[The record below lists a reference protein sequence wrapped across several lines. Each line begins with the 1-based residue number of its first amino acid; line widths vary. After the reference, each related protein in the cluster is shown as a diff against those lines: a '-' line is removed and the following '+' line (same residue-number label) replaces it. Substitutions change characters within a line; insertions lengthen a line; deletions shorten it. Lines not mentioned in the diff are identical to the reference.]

1 MKKKYL
7 PIIVVL
13 LFLAGCASTGTTTS
27 TGASSDFISNSYK
40 LLSANGTTA
49 DTAMKS
55 IAMLYSQKQVG
66 EDVKARAID
75 AMNKFKIAYDDAVDK
90 LTAYSKTPSDASKLA
105 AQTAIATVELQV
117 GVIVALNVIPAK

>member
-27 TGASSDFISNSYK
+27 TGASSDFIGNSYK

-66 EDVKARAID
+66 EDTKTRAID
-75 AMNKFKIAYDDAVDK
+75 AMNKFKTAYDDAVDK
-90 LTAYSKTPSDASKLA
+90 LTAYSKTPTDSSKLA

-117 GVIVALNVIPAK
+117 AVIVALNVIPAK

>member
-1 MKKKYL
+1 MRRKFVPTL
-7 PIIVVL
+7 IIL
-13 LFLAGCASTGTTTS
+13 LFMAGCASTGTTTS
-27 TGASSDFISNSYK
+27 TGASSDFVSNSYK